1 MVASIIAWA
10 GSTVGV
16 VAVLCVIWFAVL
28 SSTRATRLRL
38 LSERVTLARGA
49 LIAALDRRVDVAR
62 RIVSA
67 GGADTTVLEAAVDI
81 ADGSEPVERESA
93 ENRLSAA
100 LALTDLLGESSSLV
114 GELSDAQTRVTMA
127 RRFYNDAV
135 RDTRALR
142 GRRMVRWLGLGGR
155 GPMPAYF
162 EIAEG
167 VARVADPA

>member
-1 MVASIIAWA
+1 MVGSIIAWA
-10 GSTVGV
+10 GSAVGIV
-16 VAVLCVIWFAVL
+16 VVLCVIWFAVL
-28 SSTRATRLRL
+28 SSTRATRIRL

-49 LIAALDRRVDVAR
+49 LTAALDRRVDVAR
-62 RIVSA
+62 RIAVA
-67 GGADTTVLEAAVDI
+67 GGSETTTLRAAVDI
-81 ADGSEPVERESA
+81 PHGSDPVERESA
-93 ENRLSAA
+93 ENRLSSA
-100 LALTDLLGESSSLV
+100 LALTDLPGEASSLV

-142 GRRMVRWLGLGGR
+142 GRRMVRWLRLGGG

-167 VARVADPA
+167 VARVTDPA